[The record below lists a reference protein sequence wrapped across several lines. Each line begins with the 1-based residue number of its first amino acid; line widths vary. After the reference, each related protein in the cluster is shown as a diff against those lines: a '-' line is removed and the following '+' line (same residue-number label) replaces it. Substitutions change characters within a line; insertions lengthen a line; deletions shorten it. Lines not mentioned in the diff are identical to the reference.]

1 MSENLIE
8 SELFGHEKGAFT
20 SAHQTKFG
28 IVEVADK
35 GTLFLDEIGE
45 MPLGLQAKLLRFL
58 DSGEFRRV
66 GSNRTITVDV
76 RVIAATNRDLT
87 TLIRTGEFRQDLFYR
102 LNVINLTLP
111 PMRER
116 REDIPELARY
126 FLKKYGQKL
135 SKDIS
140 GFTAEALEA
149 LTIYHWPGNVR
160 EMENIIERAVILCE
174 SGKITPD
181 DLSIPSVSAA
191 KETTPDATL
200 EKMEKEHILGS
211 SGNPAGTSQ
220 RRARPSASTERPST

>member
-1 MSENLIE
+1 M
-8 SELFGHEKGAFT
+8 
-20 SAHQTKFG
+20 
-28 IVEVADK
+28 
-35 GTLFLDEIGE
+35 
-45 MPLGLQAKLLRFL
+45 
-58 DSGEFRRV
+58 
-66 GSNRTITVDV
+66 
-76 RVIAATNRDLT
+76 
-87 TLIRTGEFRQDLFYR
+87 
-102 LNVINLTLP
+102 NVINLTLP

-200 EKMEKEHILGS
+200 EKMEKEHILRVLRE
-211 SGNPAGTSQ
+211 SGGNQSKASQ
-220 RRARPSASTERPST
+220 TLGIDRKTLYLKLKKYDIDEAIKK